1 MKKSILLPIV
11 LFMVWLGDTLF
22 KCGFHYNIWNKLMIW
37 SCDLQYYAG
46 LKSPWIDPN
55 NGKTGV

>member
-1 MKKSILLPIV
+1 MKKLILLPIV
-11 LFMVWLGDTLF
+11 LFMAWLGDTLF

-37 SCDLQYYAG
+37 SCNLQDYAG

-55 NGKTGV
+55 EK